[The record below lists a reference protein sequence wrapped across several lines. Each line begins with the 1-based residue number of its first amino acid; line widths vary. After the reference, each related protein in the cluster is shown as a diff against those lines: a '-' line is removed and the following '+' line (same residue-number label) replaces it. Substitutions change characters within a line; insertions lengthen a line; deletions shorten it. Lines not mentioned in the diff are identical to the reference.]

1 MSRAIDNRLR
11 KLEALNLNVTTTM
24 QVHRHDD
31 DAVLFSRTI
40 RYLDPAQIHLRW
52 PERNEVVES
61 IGDHCEG
68 SVPGRNE
75 KGVQHRSTDAVI

>member
-40 RYLDPAQIHLRW
+40 RYLDPAVIQLRW
-52 PERNEVVES
+52 PERNEVVDS
-61 IGDHCEG
+61 LYDHNTPGVEG
-68 SVPGRNE
+68 SQ
-75 KGVQHRSTDAVI
+75 VQHRSNKEAIHP